1 MEVTD
6 GLSNTDLVT
15 GRKKK
20 KRKAWNEVGK
30 ESEKSDVAEE
40 SNNRIAS
47 KLVHMVQDNWEK
59 VTSVKLEKW

>member
-6 GLSNTDLVT
+6 SLSDIDL

-30 ESEKSDVAEE
+30 EREKSDVAEE
-40 SNNRIAS
+40 SNNWIGS
-47 KLVHMVQDNWEK
+47 KLVHLAGNWET
-59 VTSVKLEKW
+59 VTGVKLENGR

>member
-6 GLSNTDLVT
+6 SLSDTDLVT

-30 ESEKSDVAEE
+30 EREKSDVAEE
-40 SNNRIAS
+40 SYNWIGS
-47 KLVHMVQDNWEK
+47 KLVHLAGNWET
-59 VTSVKLEKW
+59 VTGVKLEKW